1 MTTGE
6 TGRPTRFRLR
16 LWRPRLKTRLGLFM
30 LTAGLV
36 SGAVA
41 LGFIY
46 FIGTATLKTAIGR
59 SFEELASSTSANIDT
74 LFSHHIEEARLLA
87 SAQAVLS
94 LVEESNAFFSS
105 DSPEQVRARIR
116 DIDDRWRHAQG
127 VDAFLLEIQGNR
139 ATASLRRFVSQ
150 APDPKLYVAI
160 LVTNTYGALVAAAG
174 QPARYDY
181 SEEAWW
187 TKASQNG
194 TGRLFISGPEGIT
207 EAGDSAIVIATPILK
222 NEQAIGVLAVVTRA
236 DTLLRGV
243 TSAKIGTTDHTM
255 IVTKRGDVVFCPMA
269 PAKSHTLTAAQIA
282 AVTQD
287 RAGWIATRDDVHYPG
302 REALNGHAPI
312 MITQRLDLDNFGGQP
327 WYVVTSQNPSESY
340 ASIFTLLRWIAVAG
354 LVGTLIFALLGLLA
368 ARRIVRPIQVLQAG
382 ADLIGQGNLNHRIEI
397 ATGDEI
403 EDLANQFNKMAHKLK
418 LFYIGLEENV
428 KEKSWK
434 IEHQNRELSILYA
447 IAATLNQALPL
458 RELLDLTLN
467 KMLDVMEAD
476 GGIIWMAQPPPGSS
490 PITATKLPT
499 LSPGQM
505 SSLIE
510 LIHHISLQV
519 RQTGELWA
527 TENLAVDGRLEGV
540 RSSDPGFVS
549 LAGIPLIAR
558 DHVLGILFL
567 LYRDIRALTSREEKL
582 LASVGSQIGVT
593 IEHTALAAQSREA
606 PSSP

>member
-1 MTTGE
+1 
-6 TGRPTRFRLR
+6 
-16 LWRPRLKTRLGLFM
+16 
-30 LTAGLV
+30 V
-36 SGAVA
+36 
-41 LGFIY
+41 
-46 FIGTATLKTAIGR
+46 
-59 SFEELASSTSANIDT
+59 
-74 LFSHHIEEARLLA
+74 
-87 SAQAVLS
+87 
-94 LVEESNAFFSS
+94 
-105 DSPEQVRARIR
+105 
-116 DIDDRWRHAQG
+116 
-127 VDAFLLEIQGNR
+127 
-139 ATASLRRFVSQ
+139 
-150 APDPKLYVAI
+150 
-160 LVTNTYGALVAAAG
+160 
-174 QPARYDY
+174 
-181 SEEAWW
+181 WW
-187 TKASQNG
+187 TKAYQDG
-194 TGRLFISGPEGIT
+194 AGRLFISGPEGIT
-207 EAGDSAIVIATPILK
+207 NGGEPAIVIATPILK
-222 NEQAIGVLAVVTRA
+222 NEQAIGVLALVTSA
-236 DTLLRGV
+236 DTMLRGV

-282 AVTQD
+282 AVTQEQP
-287 RAGWIATRDDVHYPG
+287 GWIATRDDVHYPG

-312 MITQRLDLDNFGGQP
+312 PITQRLDPDNFGGQS

-340 ASIFTLLRWIAVAG
+340 APIFTLLRWIAVAG
-354 LVGTLIFALLGLLA
+354 LVGTLIFVLLGLLA
-368 ARRIVRPIQVLQAG
+368 ARRVVRPIQELQAG
-382 ADLIGQGNLNHRIEI
+382 AELIGQGNLTHRIEI
-397 ATGDEI
+397 TTGDEI

-434 IEHQNRELSILYA
+434 IEHQNKELSILYS

-476 GGIIWMAQPPPGSS
+476 GGIIWMAQPPSGAS

-499 LSPGQM
+499 LSPAQM

-519 RQTGELWA
+519 RRTGELWA
-527 TENLAVDGRLEGV
+527 TENLAVDGRLEAV

-549 LAGIPLIAR
+549 LAGIPLISR

-582 LASVGSQIGVT
+582 LSSVGSQIGVT

-606 PSSP
+606 PFSP

>member
-1 MTTGE
+1 MTTGG
-6 TGRPTRFRLR
+6 TGRATRFRLR
-16 LWRPRLKTRLGLFM
+16 PWRPRLKARLGLFI
-30 LTAGLV
+30 LTAGLL
-36 SGAVA
+36 SGAVT

-46 FIGTATLKTAIGR
+46 FLGTATLQTAIGR
-59 SFEELASSTSANIDT
+59 SFEELASSTSTNIDT
-74 LFSHHIEEARLLA
+74 LFAHHIEEARLLA

-94 LVEESNAFFSS
+94 VVEESNAFFSS
-105 DSPEQVRARIR
+105 DSPEQIQARIR
-116 DIDDRWRHAQG
+116 EIDDRWRHAQG
-127 VDAFLLEIQGNR
+127 VNAFLLEIQGNR
-139 ATASLRRFVSQ
+139 GTSSLKKFVSQ
-150 APDPKLYVAI
+150 APDPNLYAAI

-174 QPARYDY
+174 QPTRYDY
-181 SEEAWW
+181 SGEPWW
-187 TKASQNG
+187 TKAYQNG
-194 TGRLFISGPEGIT
+194 TGRLFISGIERTPEGDDPT
-207 EAGDSAIVIATPILK
+207 TVIATPILK
-222 NEQAIGVLAVVTRA
+222 NDQAIGVLAVVIRS
-236 DTLLRGV
+236 DTLLRVV

-255 IVTKRGDVVFCPMA
+255 IVTKRGEVVFCPVTSIT
-269 PAKSHTLTAAQIA
+269 SHTLTTTQIA

-287 RAGWIATRDDVHYPG
+287 RKGWISTQDDVHFPG
-302 REALNGHAPI
+302 REALSGHAPVL
-312 MITQRLDLDNFGGQP
+312 ITQRLDPDNFGGQP

-340 ASIFTLLRWIAVAG
+340 APIYTLLRWIAVAG
-354 LVGTLIFALLGLLA
+354 LVGILIFVLLGHLTA
-368 ARRIVRPIQVLQAG
+368 GRIVRPIQVLQTG
-382 ADLIGQGNLNHRIEI
+382 AELIGQGNLNHRIEI

-434 IEHQNRELSILYA
+434 IEHQNKELSILYS
-447 IAATLNQALPL
+447 IAATLNQALPI
-458 RELLDLTLN
+458 RELLDLTLH

-476 GGIIWMAQPPPGSS
+476 GGIIWMAQPPAGSS

-527 TENLAVDGRLEGV
+527 TENLAVDGRLEAV
-540 RSSDPGFVS
+540 RSTDPGFVS
-549 LAGIPLIAR
+549 LAGIPLTSR

-593 IEHTALAAQSREA
+593 IEHTALAAQGREA
-606 PSSP
+606 PLSP